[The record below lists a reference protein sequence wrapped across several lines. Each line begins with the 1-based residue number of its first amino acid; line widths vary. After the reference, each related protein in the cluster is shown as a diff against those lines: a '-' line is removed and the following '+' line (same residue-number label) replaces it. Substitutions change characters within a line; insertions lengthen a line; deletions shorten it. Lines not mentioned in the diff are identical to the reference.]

1 MTQKYQSIPNKK
13 VTLKVERSVVIN
25 APAEN
30 VFSYISKPL
39 NELQLN
45 PNLSDIR
52 DITGQGVGQRWSWTY
67 KIMGKSLEG
76 ETEVIEYSPNN
87 RYVTKTTGDIS
98 SIWTYTLKP
107 TENGTLL
114 SLLIDGI
121 TVPIPGQM
129 FEHATQSLS
138 ERVATMGI
146 ARIKAKMES

>member
-13 VTLKVERSVVIN
+13 ITLKVERSVVIN

-45 PNLSDIR
+45 PSLSDIR

-67 KIMGKSLEG
+67 QIMGKSLEG

-87 RYVTKTTGDIS
+87 RYVTTTTSDNS
-98 SIWTYTLKP
+98 SIWTYKLKP
-107 TENGTLL
+107 TKNGTLL

-121 TVPIPGQM
+121 TVPVPGQM

-138 ERVATMGI
+138 ERVAAIGM